1 MTTPYA
7 FHPGTTPLL
16 VSMPHTGLGLT
27 PAVATGL
34 SAEAADL
41 GDTDW
46 HMEALYDFLGGLGAN
61 VLVAQYSRFVIDL
74 NRPPDDTPLYTT
86 ATTGLFPDITFDGIP
101 AFKPGAIPSETE
113 HDRYLAEVWTPYH
126 AKIEESLQALK
137 AKFGYA
143 LLFDAHS
150 IRSVVPRLF
159 DGRLPDLNFGTNEGK
174 SCAPSLRA
182 RIAELAEGFTDVTH
196 VVDGRFKGGYIT
208 RHYGRPDDGIHA
220 VQLEM
225 TWDCYMDETPPF
237 AYRPDKAAQVQP
249 LLRELL
255 RTMRDWTPQ

>member
-208 RHYGRPDDGIHA
+208 RHYGRPAEHIHA
-220 VQLEM
+220 IQLELSQR
-225 TWDCYMDETPPF
+225 TYMREAAPYDLLPGPAAAIRPHLKRVIETMLDW
-237 AYRPDKAAQVQP
+237 RP
-249 LLRELL
+249 
-255 RTMRDWTPQ
+255 